1 MSQGLRIRAQQVL
14 LQEQVI
20 TNHCVIKSYVFL
32 FTEETEK
39 VLFKTNACF
48 LFEGGGVQWISSLGN
63 ISRLFP
69 ALKEIGGGEK
79 KEN

>member
-39 VLFKTNACF
+39 VLFKTNAFF
-48 LFEGGGVQWISSLGN
+48 LFQGGGVN
-63 ISRLFP
+63 
-69 ALKEIGGGEK
+69 
-79 KEN
+79 